1 VARALIVGCGCRGQ
15 AVGERLVAA
24 GWLVRGTTRSAGATE
39 DILAAGLEA
48 AVADPDQG
56 ASILDQ
62 VADVALV
69 FWLMGSAVGEPEAVG
84 ALHGPRLE
92 RVLEKLVDTA
102 VRGFVYEAAG
112 SAPREQLERGSEIVR
127 AAGERWRIP
136 VAVVDQG
143 PGDWEAWTEAMV
155 AATERL
161 TGGAG

>member
-1 VARALIVGCGCRGQ
+1 VGR
-15 AVGERLVAA
+15 RLVGA

-62 VADVALV
+62 VADVTLV
-69 FWLMGSAVGEPEAVG
+69 FWLMGSAMGGPETVG

-92 RVLEKLVDTA
+92 RVLEKLVDTP

-112 SAPREQLERGSEIVR
+112 SVPPEHLERGREIVG

-136 VAVVDQG
+136 VALVDQD
-143 PGDWEAWTEAMV
+143 PGDWEAWTEAML
-155 AATERL
+155 AAAERL
-161 TGGAG
+161 IGGAG